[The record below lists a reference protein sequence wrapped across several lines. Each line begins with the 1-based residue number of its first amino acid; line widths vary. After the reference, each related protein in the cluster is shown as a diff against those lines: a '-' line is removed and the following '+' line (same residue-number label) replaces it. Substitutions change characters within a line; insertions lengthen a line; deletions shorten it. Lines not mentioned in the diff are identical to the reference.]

1 MLAASFVVIA
11 TFAQAA
17 PPLAG
22 TARAE
27 PQTTSTAAKARAQAL
42 LKEGAEF
49 YQQGAFADAV
59 EKFDQAYAMFPSPKL
74 LFNIGQA
81 SRELS
86 RPVEAVEAFDKFL
99 VQAPDSPPE
108 LIAEAKR
115 SVEELSRKIG
125 KLLIDCSV
133 SGAEI
138 TVDGRKVGLT
148 PLEDLVRVTPG
159 SHQVTAT
166 HPGATP
172 ALENVIVAAG
182 TVQTLVMRPR
192 ALAEAAALVSA
203 EPALPLP
210 NPSLN
215 LQTPRPPSEATID
228 HGWWLGRKW
237 TWVAAGSAVAFTGV
251 AAAFG
256 WSMQSKFDDL
266 NQTCGK
272 GAGANGTGCTSSDFS
287 ALDARKNTA
296 NVFWGLSAA
305 AAVTAGVLFFVE
317 GRPVAVAP
325 MAGETTGLLAKTA
338 F

>member
-17 PPLAG
+17 PPLPGA
-22 TARAE
+22 ARAG
-27 PQTTSTAAKARAQAL
+27 PQPISAAAKAGAQSL

-59 EKFDQAYAMFPSPKL
+59 EKFDQAYAIFPSPKL

-81 SRELS
+81 SRELG
-86 RPVEAVEAFDKFL
+86 RPVESVEAFDRFL

-138 TVDGRKVGLT
+138 SVDGRRVGLA
-148 PLEDLVRVTPG
+148 PLEDLFRVTPG

-166 HPGATP
+166 HPGTMP
-172 ALENVIVAAG
+172 AIETVIVAAG

-192 ALAEAAALVSA
+192 ALVEAATLIPA
-203 EPALPLP
+203 EPAPPLP
-210 NPSLN
+210 SHAFD
-215 LQTPRPPSEATID
+215 LQSPPAEATVD
-228 HGWWLGRKW
+228 HGWWLGRQW
-237 TWVAAGSAVAFTGV
+237 TWVAAGSAVVFTGV
-251 AAAFG
+251 AAVAG
-256 WSMQSKFDDL
+256 WSMQSRFDDL
-266 NQTCGK
+266 KQTCGK
-272 GAGANGTGCTSSDFS
+272 GAGANATGCTSSDFS
-287 ALDARKNTA
+287 ALDARKLTA

-325 MAGETTGLLAKTA
+325 MAGGTTGLFAKTE